1 MLDGRHIV
9 DRDSFSCAIGEAIN
23 GPGGYFGWNF
33 DALDDCLR
41 GGWGATP
48 PFALHGDSSAAA
60 RAHWNGA
67 AWRDSTGPLA
77 DMYLDSLSSDGAG
90 GLWATG
96 SDKSAEVRSEPFI
109 WHYDGATWTKQA
121 GALAPDAE
129 TRWPSYAFYDLVPAG
144 DSGSHPPDT
153 SAGPGVTRNLHGR
166 CGLPAVGP
174 AHHARPVDPDR
185 GAARGRLGRPH
196 HHDVALPADGTHRP
210 AGRVA

>member
-129 TRWPSYAFYDLVPAG
+129 TRWPSYAFT
-144 DSGSHPPDT
+144 T
-153 SAGPGVTRNLHGR
+153 SR
-166 CGLPAVGP
+166 
-174 AHHARPVDPDR
+174 RPVTP
-185 GAARGRLGRPH
+185 AATPPGHISWPGRHAEPSRSARTPGGGPCPPCAPRRSRP
-196 HHDVALPADGTHRP
+196 GCRTRSSRP
-210 AGRVA
+210 ATPP